1 MCENCVETMYK
12 LYHFLNKC
20 RNTEQI
26 LKQILN
32 NTEPQKQVQIAKMQF
47 EELPEVK
54 NESCPSELKSLTQI
68 ENSLY
73 EPIDLQIKVTE
84 CEDKNC
90 YSEEEDSKDNET
102 LQNNKRK
109 QVKLKSRLRMRKLT
123 KAKLQ
128 QQVAAML
135 QGKKKRIYFL
145 RKTDSKSDQDVNKG
159 VYNCY
164 MCKSAFLFVNSVE
177 HF

>member
-1 MCENCVETMYK
+1 MYK

-32 NTEPQKQVQIAKMQF
+32 NTEHPKQVQIPKIQF

-54 NESCPSELKSLTQI
+54 NESTESPSELKSLSQL
-68 ENSLY
+68 EDDLY
-73 EPIDLQIKVTE
+73 EPIDLQIKLTE
-84 CEDKNC
+84 CENKDC
-90 YSEEEDSKDNET
+90 YSDEEDSKDNET
-102 LQNNKRK
+102 LQNSKRK

-128 QQVAAML
+128 EQVAAML

-145 RKTDSKSDQDVNKG
+145 RKTDSKPDQNVNKG
-159 VYNCY
+159 II
-164 MCKSAFLFVNSVE
+164 AFLVVNTVNKFK